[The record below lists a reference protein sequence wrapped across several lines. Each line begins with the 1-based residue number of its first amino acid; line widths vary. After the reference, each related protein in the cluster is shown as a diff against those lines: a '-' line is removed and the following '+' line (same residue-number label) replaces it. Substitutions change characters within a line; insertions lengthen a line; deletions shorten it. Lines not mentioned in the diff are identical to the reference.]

1 MHFLTTADTH
11 VYIVH
16 ILYILYTYIIR
27 IVQSIILHPSLV
39 GLMIPKMLYIQLLY
53 FCITHTHTH
62 TPTLQDSNGAFG
74 LLPPPSPQTP
84 SLTPQTIYSSPSNK
98 TLKITSGNE

>member
-1 MHFLTTADTH
+1 MHFVTTADTH

-39 GLMIPKMLYIQLLY
+39 GLMIPKILFYCT
-53 FCITHTHTH
+53 FVSHTL

-84 SLTPQTIYSSPSNK
+84 SLTPQTIYVA
-98 TLKITSGNE
+98 TMCMIVAEYLYIHVH